1 MPNRQKFAA
10 LDGKQGDA
18 ASTATEGSA
27 SEGGAEAGD
36 DDDEGDAS
44 EGESKP
50 ELKYTDSDMD
60 KAIKKRLA
68 RERATMA
75 KEIREQLEAEA
86 QEEQTEAQK
95 LAGMTELERAKHE
108 ADKLRKEKAELEQK
122 QNLADQMAVARREL
136 NDSGIVLCD
145 ELLEVFVAPDAE
157 TTGAAIDK
165 IKELWPQEVNK
176 AVQAALKRKSPE
188 AGKSHGDAPSYG
200 ASYAT
205 NYSKQMLNGGI

>member
-1 MPNRQKFAA
+1 MPNRQKFAS
-10 LDGKQGDA
+10 LDGKQENP
-18 ASTATEGSA
+18 ASGSAEGSA
-27 SEGGAEAGD
+27 SEGDAEAGED
-36 DDDEGDAS
+36 GGEGDDG
-44 EGESKP
+44 EGENKP
-50 ELKYTDSDMD
+50 ELKYTEADVE
-60 KAIKKRLA
+60 KRLA

-75 KEIREQLEAEA
+75 KEIRDQLEAEA

-108 ADKLRKEKAELEQK
+108 AEKLRKEKAELERK

-145 ELLEVFVAPDAE
+145 ELLGVFVAPDAE
-157 TTGAAIDK
+157 TTNAAIDK

-176 AVQAALKRKSPE
+176 AVQAALKRKAPE